1 MTKSRR
7 EFEPAR
13 GWMAGRLVF
22 YSLAWAVLWWL
33 ISEGDPAS
41 WLVGLPTVL
50 AAAAI
55 STWLAPPSAWRWT
68 LRGIPRFVWYFG
80 RSSIEGGF
88 DVAWRAVHPG
98 LPIEPGIIEYRLRL
112 PRGTARVFFANA
124 ISLCPGTV
132 SMRMRDDRLLIHVL
146 DMGQPVH
153 QRLGELERVVS
164 VLFGVESALDEQ
176 PAARRAAG
184 RNA

>member
-1 MTKSRR
+1 
-7 EFEPAR
+7 
-13 GWMAGRLVF
+13 MAGRLVF
-22 YSLAWAVLWWL
+22 YSLAWAGLWWL
-33 ISEGDPAS
+33 ISEGDPTS

-80 RSSIEGGF
+80 RSSIAGGF

-112 PRGTARVFFANA
+112 PQGTPRVFFANA

-132 SMRMRDDRLLIHVL
+132 SMQMRDDRLLVHVL
-146 DMGQPVH
+146 NMRQSVH
-153 QRLGELERVVS
+153 QRLGEFERVVS
-164 VLFGVESALDEQ
+164 VLFGVESALDERQ
-176 PAARRAAG
+176 AG

>member
-1 MTKSRR
+1 MTKSRCER
-7 EFEPAR
+7 EPAR
-13 GWMAGRLVF
+13 GLVAGRLVY

-33 ISEGDPAS
+33 INKGDLDS

-50 AAAAI
+50 AAATI
-55 STWLAPPSAWRWT
+55 STWLAPPSVWRWT

-98 LPIEPGIIEYRLRL
+98 LPIEPGVIEYPIRL
-112 PRGTARVFFANA
+112 PQGTARVFFANA

-132 SMRMRDDRLLIHVL
+132 SMQMREDRLLIHVL

-164 VLFGVESALDEQ
+164 VLFGVESALDE
-176 PAARRAAG
+176 RAAG